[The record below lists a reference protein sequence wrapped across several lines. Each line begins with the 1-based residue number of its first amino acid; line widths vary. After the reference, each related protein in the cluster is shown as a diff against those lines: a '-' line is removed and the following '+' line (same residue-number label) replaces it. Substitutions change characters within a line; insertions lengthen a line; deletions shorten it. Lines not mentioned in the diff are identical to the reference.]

1 MSAWLPMFP
10 LQSVLFPSAV
20 LPLHVFEPRYREL
33 TRHAL
38 DGDREFGVTLIERG
52 SEVGGGDARFAI
64 GTRAHIVEAAELPDG
79 RWALVAVGVR
89 RISVVR
95 WLPDAPFPQAEVD
108 DLSEPAPGP
117 DVGAL
122 RAEAERWLR
131 RALALRAELGYPV
144 APATVEL
151 ADDPVTAAFQ
161 IGALAPMGPADAQRV
176 LQVAN
181 TDDRLRL
188 LARLLEEE
196 TDVLEQR
203 ASGR

>member
-33 TRHAL
+33 TRRAL

-79 RWALVAVGVR
+79 RWALVAVGLR
-89 RISVVR
+89 RISVTR
-95 WLPDAPFPQAEVD
+95 WLPDAPSHRPTSDE
-108 DLSEPAPGP
+108 LPEPAPGP
-117 DVGAL
+117 DAVAL
-122 RAEAERWLR
+122 LATAERLLR
-131 RALALRAELGYPV
+131 RTLALRAELGEPA

-151 ADDPVTAAFQ
+151 AGDVTTAAFQ
-161 IGALAPMGPADAQRV
+161 IAALAPIGPADAQRV
-176 LQVAN
+176 LEVAS
-181 TDDRLRL
+181 TDGRLEL
-188 LARLLEEE
+188 VARLLEEE
-196 TDVLEQR
+196 AEVLEAR
-203 ASGR
+203 AAGG

>member
-1 MSAWLPMFP
+1 MFP

-33 TRHAL
+33 TRRAL

-79 RWALVAVGVR
+79 RWALVAVGMR

-108 DLSEPAPGP
+108 DLPEPAPGP

-131 RALALRAELGYPV
+131 RALALRAELGYPA

-176 LQVAN
+176 LQVEN

-188 LARLLEEE
+188 LAQLLEEE

>member
-1 MSAWLPMFP
+1 MFP

-131 RALALRAELGYPV
+131 RDLALRAELGYPV
-144 APATVEL
+144 APDTFEL

-188 LARLLEEE
+188 LAQLLEEA

>member
-1 MSAWLPMFP
+1 MFP

-95 WLPDAPFPQAEVD
+95 WLPDAPFPQAKVD
-108 DLSEPAPGP
+108 DLAEPAPGP
-117 DVGAL
+117 DVDAL

-188 LARLLEEE
+188 LAQLLEEE

>member
-33 TRHAL
+33 TRCAL
-38 DGDREFGVTLIERG
+38 AGNREFGVTLIERG

-89 RISVVR
+89 RISVVG
-95 WLPDAPFPQAEVD
+95 WLPDAPFPQADVD

-131 RALALRAELGYPV
+131 RALALRAELGYPA

-151 ADDPVTAAFQ
+151 PDDPVTAAFQ

-188 LARLLEEE
+188 LAQLLEEE

>member
-1 MSAWLPMFP
+1 MFP

-33 TRHAL
+33 TRCAL

-52 SEVGGGDARFAI
+52 SEVGGGDARFST
-64 GTRAHIVEAAELPDG
+64 GTRARIVQAAELPDG
-79 RWALVAVGVR
+79 RWALVAVGLG
-89 RISVVR
+89 RIKVAR
-95 WLPDAPFPQAEVD
+95 WLPDDPFPQAEVD
-108 DLSEPAPGP
+108 DLREPEPGP
-117 DVGAL
+117 DAGPL

-131 RALALRAELGYPV
+131 RALALRAELGDPA

-176 LQVAN
+176 LQIAN
-181 TDDRLRL
+181 TDERLRL

>member
-108 DLSEPAPGP
+108 DLAEPAPGP
-117 DVGAL
+117 DVDAL

-188 LARLLEEE
+188 LAQLLEEE

>member
-1 MSAWLPMFP
+1 MFP

-131 RALALRAELGYPV
+131 RALALRAELGYPA

>member
-1 MSAWLPMFP
+1 MFP

-108 DLSEPAPGP
+108 DLAEPAPGP
-117 DVGAL
+117 DVDAL

-131 RALALRAELGYPV
+131 RALALRAELGYPA

-188 LARLLEEE
+188 LAQLLEEE

>member
-33 TRHAL
+33 TRRAL

-117 DVGAL
+117 DVASL

-131 RALALRAELGYPV
+131 RALALRAELGYPA

-188 LARLLEEE
+188 LAELLEEE
-196 TDVLEQR
+196 TGVLEQR

>member
-1 MSAWLPMFP
+1 VSAWLPMFP

-131 RALALRAELGYPV
+131 RALALRAELGYPA

-188 LARLLEEE
+188 LAQLLEEE

>member
-1 MSAWLPMFP
+1 MFP

-33 TRHAL
+33 TRRAL

-131 RALALRAELGYPV
+131 RALALRAELGHPA

-188 LARLLEEE
+188 LAQLLEEE

>member
-1 MSAWLPMFP
+1 MFP

-33 TRHAL
+33 TRRAL

-79 RWALVAVGVR
+79 RWALVAVGLR
-89 RISVVR
+89 RISVTR

-131 RALALRAELGYPV
+131 RALALRAELGYPA

-151 ADDPVTAAFQ
+151 PDDPVTAAFQ

-188 LARLLEEE
+188 LGQLLEEE